1 MVDAAVL
8 VQVQVAPLLSHRGSQ
23 AIVELPSSVEF
34 GFGGLVVLTHP
45 PGDQFPPGQPVV
57 GQGSVVNQAELSVLN
72 DARMFLPRGW
82 LRGLEHLRPS
92 GRSPEHPVIPAVGP
106 RSRRRAEPGRG
117 CR

>member
-8 VQVQVAPLLSHRGSQ
+8 VRVQVAPLLSHRGSQ

-72 DARMFLPRGW
+72 DVRMFFTWW
-82 LRGLEHLRPS
+82 LRGDSNTCDLRVVHPNTPS
-92 GRSPEHPVIPAVGP
+92 F
-106 RSRRRAEPGRG
+106 EP
-117 CR
+117 